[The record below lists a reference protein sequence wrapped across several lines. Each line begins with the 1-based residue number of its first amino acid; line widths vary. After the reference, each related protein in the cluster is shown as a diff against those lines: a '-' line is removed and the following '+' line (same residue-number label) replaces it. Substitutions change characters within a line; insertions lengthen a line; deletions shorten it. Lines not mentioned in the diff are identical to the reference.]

1 MLRLADN
8 SDSRRETRDAW
19 LTPHGR
25 YHAVP
30 TPEWLTVLRHAKVD
44 LLAHGGHALEL
55 PY

>member
-1 MLRLADN
+1 MGGI
-8 SDSRRETRDAW
+8 
-19 LTPHGR
+19 TPC
-25 YHAVP
+25 P